1 MMTTA
6 EQSIVISQEADIVS
20 ARQTARLYAVDLGFR
35 AMDQSR
41 ITTAVSELARNVV
54 RYADNGEGRVHMRE
68 IRDGDGRVGIEIVV
82 EDDGPGIPDITR
94 AMEQGFSSG
103 TGLGLGLGGT
113 KRLMDE
119 MVIESAAGSGTRVT
133 IRKWRD

>member
-1 MMTTA
+1 MG
-6 EQSIVISQEADIVS
+6 ISQEGDIVT
-20 ARQTARLYAVDLGFR
+20 ARQLARKFSVDLGFR

-54 RYADNGEGRVHMRE
+54 RYADNGEGQVRMRE
-68 IRDGDGRVGIEIVV
+68 IRAEDGRVGMEVVV
-82 EDDGPGIPDITR
+82 EDQGPGIPDITK
-94 AMEQGFSSG
+94 AMQHGFSSG

-119 MVIESAAGSGTRVT
+119 MVIESTVGVGTRVT

>member
-20 ARQTARLYAVDLGFR
+20 ARQTARLYAVELGFR

>member
-6 EQSIVISQEADIVS
+6 EKSITVSGEGDIVA
-20 ARQTARLYAVDLGFR
+20 ARQTARTFAVELGFR

-68 IRDGDGRVGIEIVV
+68 LREADGRVGIEIIV
-82 EDDGPGIPDITR
+82 EDDGPGIPDIGQ

-103 TGLGLGLGGT
+103 RGLGLGLGGT

-119 MVIESAAGSGTRVT
+119 MLLESVPGSGTRVT
-133 IRKWRD
+133 IRKWRQ

>member
-20 ARQTARLYAVDLGFR
+20 ARQTARLYAVELGFR

-82 EDDGPGIPDITR
+82 EDDGPGIPDVTR

>member
-1 MMTTA
+1 MTTA
-6 EQSIVISQEADIVS
+6 EKSIAISEESDIVA
-20 ARQTARLYAVDLGFR
+20 ARQRARMFAVELGFR

-54 RYADNGEGRVHMRE
+54 RYANNGEGRVHLRE
-68 IRDGDGRVGIEIVV
+68 IRDDGRVGIEILV
-82 EDDGPGIPDITR
+82 EDEGPGIPNIDK

-119 MVIESAAGSGTRVT
+119 MLIESAPGTGTRIT
-133 IRKWRD
+133 IRKWRH